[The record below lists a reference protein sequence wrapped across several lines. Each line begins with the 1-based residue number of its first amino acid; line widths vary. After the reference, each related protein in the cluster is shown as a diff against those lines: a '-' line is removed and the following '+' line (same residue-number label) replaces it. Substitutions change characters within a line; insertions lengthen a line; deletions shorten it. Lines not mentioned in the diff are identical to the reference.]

1 MCLSIGHFKLKDHPQ
16 IFKEPLP
23 KKQKRKE
30 TSKPEHIPMPPIEQ
44 EFVEESQVILQNVP
58 EPDNDLYLSHTND
71 LDDANVSLNA
81 NSVEN
86 DDHGLEMYDQVA
98 AAVDSAF
105 KSVPVEKNAADEVA
119 EAALTAHLSEV

>member
-1 MCLSIGHFKLKDHPQ
+1 MKDHPE

-23 KKQKRKE
+23 KKRKRKE
-30 TSKPEHIPMPPIEQ
+30 TSKPEHIQMPPIEQ
-44 EFVEESQVILQNVP
+44 EFVEESQVILQDVP
-58 EPDNDLYLSHTND
+58 ESGNDFYLSHTND
-71 LDDANVSLNA
+71 LDDANVSLNV

-105 KSVPVEKNAADEVA
+105 KSVPVEKNAADEAA